1 MPNRRLVGGIE
12 LGGTKSI
19 VAIGYDDGT
28 ILEQTNLP
36 TIVPELLIPQIAA
49 FLREHQMRLGEISAL
64 GVGAFGPIT
73 LDSKARSYGKLL
85 ETNKQGWSGFDLASA
100 LRSATGLVPNIVTD
114 VASAGIA
121 EAHLGALR
129 QSDLG
134 VYLTVGTGIGGAII
148 FRGKPLPALLHPEIG
163 HVALQRHS
171 TDIAPSS
178 CRFHSNC
185 AEGLAAGP
193 AIMAR
198 FGQSLRHFAPGSAE
212 HGLIADYLGQLCANL
227 VLTLSPQRIIL
238 GGGVGQT
245 PGLIDATRASTID
258 RLGGYAREAVAYEQF
273 LCAPHLGQGAG
284 IVGALCI
291 AGHESAMSEN
301 LSGQCKSWQL

>member
-1 MPNRRLVGGIE
+1 MPNKRLVGGIE

-19 VAIGYDDGT
+19 VAVGYNDGT
-28 ILEQTNLP
+28 ILERISLP
-36 TIVPELLIPQIAA
+36 TVVPELLIPQIAV
-49 FLREHQMRLGEISAL
+49 FLQSHRAQFGEILAL

-73 LDSKARSYGKLL
+73 LDPNAANYGKLL
-85 ETNKQGWSGFDLASA
+85 ETNKPGWSGFDLASA
-100 LRSATGLVPNIVTD
+100 LQSATGLIPNIVTD

-121 EAHLGALR
+121 EAHLGALKA
-129 QSDLG
+129 SELG

-148 FRGKPLPALLHPEIG
+148 YHGKPLPALLHPEIG
-163 HVALQRHS
+163 HVALQRHA
-171 TDIAPSS
+171 TDTAPSS

-212 HGLIADYLGQLCANL
+212 HDLIADYLGQLCANL

-245 PGLIDATRASTID
+245 PGLIDATRAFMLD
-258 RLGGYAREAVAYEQF
+258 RLGGYAPEAIACDHF
-273 LCAPHLGQGAG
+273 LGAPNLGQDAG

-291 AGHESAMSEN
+291 AGHGSALSES
-301 LSGQCKSWQL
+301 LSGGCKSWQL